1 MVHPNKFRAIAAV
14 ILIAACLVIVGH
26 RLSIDLRRAETGA
39 NRAQVEASRP
49 KLTLEQISSLDP
61 KAFERSLPQLQQAL
75 AQPGPRTVASR
86 ETLTAIAKKLRQTGE
101 STPGYWPATL
111 RFIQFA
117 SSQTAP
123 NAPPPG
129 QPPRIL
135 SEILSRGLMRGIR
148 EKGITIKFDDGYLG
162 NGEFTHCRIIFT
174 PNPVQ
179 LTNAT
184 FRNCVFEIPI
194 SDHPSPY
201 LRKVVQILLGSNLDS
216 VSIPSL

>member
-1 MVHPNKFRAIAAV
+1 MVPPKRTHAIAAV
-14 ILIAACLVIVGH
+14 VLIAACLAMVGY
-26 RLSIDLRRAETGA
+26 RIWIGNRMVQTGT
-39 NRAQVEASRP
+39 NRAQVEADLP
-49 KLTLEQISSLDP
+49 GFTLEQFSSLDQ

-75 AQPGPRTVASR
+75 AQPGLKTVVSG
-86 ETLTAIAKKLRQTGE
+86 ETLAAITAKLRQTDE
-101 STPGYWPATL
+101 STPDYWPATL

-117 SSQTAP
+117 SSQMAP
-123 NAPPPG
+123 DAPPPG
-129 QPPRIL
+129 QQPRIL

-148 EKGITIKFDDGYLG
+148 EKGITIKFDDGDLG
-162 NGEFTHCRIIFT
+162 NGEFTGCRIIFT

-194 SDHPSPY
+194 TDNPNPYIKKVGRALLDSD
-201 LRKVVQILLGSNLDS
+201 LDS